1 MNRKLRNAIMAGTA
15 GLIIGLVVG
24 AETLRRS
31 VRKTVRTL
39 TDGFFE
45 PLYRDVRTDKNEE
58 V

>member
-1 MNRKLRNAIMAGTA
+1 MNRKLRNAIMAGAA
-15 GLIIGLVVG
+15 GLIIGLAVG

-45 PLYRDVRTDKNEE
+45 PLYRDVKTDRNEE

>member
-31 VRKTVRTL
+31 VRKTIRTL

-45 PLYRDVRTDKNEE
+45 PLYRDVKTDKNEE

>member
-15 GLIIGLVVG
+15 GLIIGLAVG
-24 AETLRRS
+24 AEALRRS

-45 PLYRDVRTDKNEE
+45 PLYRDVKTDKNEE